1 MISVVNKKREPYKQG
16 LFFLVREIYM
26 YCYEV
31 KNRRFT
37 IMDKKKV
44 IIGSIAGLASAA
56 VAATIAIV
64 CRVVAKKKS
73 ANDEVVEE
81 A

>member
-1 MISVVNKKREPYKQG
+1 
-16 LFFLVREIYM
+16 
-26 YCYEV
+26 
-31 KNRRFT
+31 
-37 IMDKKKV
+37 MDKKKV

-73 ANDEVVEE
+73 ASDEILEE

>member
-1 MISVVNKKREPYKQG
+1 
-16 LFFLVREIYM
+16 
-26 YCYEV
+26 
-31 KNRRFT
+31 
-37 IMDKKKV
+37 MDKKKV

-64 CRVVAKKKS
+64 CRVVAKKRS
-73 ANDEVVEE
+73 SNDEVVEE

>member
-1 MISVVNKKREPYKQG
+1 
-16 LFFLVREIYM
+16 
-26 YCYEV
+26 
-31 KNRRFT
+31 
-37 IMDKKKV
+37 MDKKKV

-64 CRVVAKKKS
+64 CRIVAKKKS

>member
-1 MISVVNKKREPYKQG
+1 
-16 LFFLVREIYM
+16 
-26 YCYEV
+26 
-31 KNRRFT
+31 
-37 IMDKKKV
+37 MDKKKV

-64 CRVVAKKKS
+64 CRVVAKKRS
-73 ANDEVVEE
+73 AANDEVVEE